1 MVAEH
6 TFHTGTVELN
16 YAEGE
21 ASGPPIVLLHGGSLR
36 WQSVMPLIPD
46 LAARWH
52 VYAPDL
58 RGHGRS
64 GRVPGRYRLQDY
76 ASDVALF
83 LEQVVKAPAILFG
96 HSLGGHVAIL
106 VAALHPELVRGLVI
120 GDAPFD
126 RTRLRAAIVRDRAR
140 LLHWRDLAGPMHS
153 LDEISEGLKQTPIA
167 VDGQPDLVA
176 ADRVFGDESPWF
188 GEMAAN
194 LHMLDPQMLDA
205 VVEFDQMH
213 ADYEYD
219 RLFPLITCPV
229 LIIQGSPAQGG
240 MLTDEEIERALTLL
254 PDATVARMDKVGHPL
269 HMQDKDPVLA
279 ALTAFLNTL

>member
-36 WQSVMPLIPD
+36 WQSVMLLIRD

-83 LEQVVKAPAILFG
+83 LEQVVNAPAILVG

-106 VAALHPELVRGLVI
+106 VAALHRVRPALSADHVPCA
-120 GDAPFD
+120 DHP
-126 RTRLRAAIVRDRAR
+126 
-140 LLHWRDLAGPMHS
+140 
-153 LDEISEGLKQTPIA
+153 
-167 VDGQPDLVA
+167 GQPGA
-176 ADRVFGDESPWF
+176 GRHADR
-188 GEMAAN
+188 
-194 LHMLDPQMLDA
+194 
-205 VVEFDQMH
+205 
-213 ADYEYD
+213 
-219 RLFPLITCPV
+219 
-229 LIIQGSPAQGG
+229 
-240 MLTDEEIERALTLL
+240 
-254 PDATVARMDKVGHPL
+254 
-269 HMQDKDPVLA
+269 
-279 ALTAFLNTL
+279 